1 MEKLVKQGQTN
12 QFQKIFEASTLTI
25 IILRRNFENLNY
37 QTMDSDK
44 RSPSIESNLEAP
56 YVGDTR
62 TFSDFIMY
70 VVNAGRFQHNNLLDS
85 GRRKGVLSLV
95 QAERVVKLT
104 LDRRLSPIHVSFTPG
119 GRRQLVYL
127 VSLVRAGKP
136 IK

>member
-1 MEKLVKQGQTN
+1 M
-12 QFQKIFEASTLTI
+12 ASNN
-25 IILRRNFENLNY
+25 RN
-37 QTMDSDK
+37 
-44 RSPSIESNLEAP
+44 PSVESNLEAP

-70 VVNAGRFQHNNLLDS
+70 VVNSGRFQHNNLLDS
-85 GRRKGVLSLV
+85 GRRKGILNLV

-127 VSLVRAGKP
+127 VALVRSGK
-136 IK
+136 